1 MRAIFLLITSLI
13 TLTSSA
19 QIYSPVKWAVTL
31 TPAADGNYT
40 LLAKATIDEGWW
52 VYSQFLENQDGPIAT
67 TLNFDAGSH
76 FKLVGKAKE
85 SDNAKKIFDKVFEME
100 VIKFQ
105 KYFTIEQKLKVLDAS
120 KPIKGYINFMTCN
133 DERCLP
139 PTDVEF
145 DLRATGGSSGDA
157 GSKSSAPTEKKNPS
171 DNNKV
176 TTSSPSSTGKGSS
189 VTEEK
194 KKITEE

>member
-1 MRAIFLLITSLI
+1 MSMRAVFLLITSLF
-13 TLTSSA
+13 TLTLSA

-40 LLAKATIDEGWW
+40 LLAKATIEEGWW
-52 VYSQFLENQDGPIAT
+52 VYSQFLENEDGPIAT
-67 TLNFDAGSH
+67 TLNFDAGDH
-76 FKLVGKAKE
+76 FKVVGKGKE

-105 KYFTIEQKLKVLDAS
+105 KYLTIEQKIKVLDAS
-120 KPIKGYINFMTCN
+120 KPISGYINFMTCN

-145 DLRATGGSSGDA
+145 NLLATKGSSGDA
-157 GSKSSAPTEKKNPS
+157 GSKSSIPGDKK
-171 DNNKV
+171 
-176 TTSSPSSTGKGSS
+176 TTS
-189 VTEEK
+189 EK
-194 KKITEE
+194 LIPYFNKL